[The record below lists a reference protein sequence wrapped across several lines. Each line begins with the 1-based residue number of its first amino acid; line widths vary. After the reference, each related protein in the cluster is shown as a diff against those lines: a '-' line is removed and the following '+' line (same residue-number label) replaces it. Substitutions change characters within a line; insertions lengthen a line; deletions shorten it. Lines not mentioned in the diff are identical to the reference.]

1 MSSDISNDS
10 LENLSYEDRTFAPSA
25 AFIAQANVKK
35 DIYDLAE
42 ADRLSF
48 WETQANR
55 LSWDK
60 KWSQVLDWQLPF
72 AKWFIG
78 GKLNATYNCLD
89 RHVASGLGNRVA
101 FYFEGEPGDTRQ
113 ITYEQLLKEVCKAAN
128 ALTSLGIKQGDR
140 VAIYMPMIPEAAI
153 AMLACAR
160 LGAMHSVVFGGF
172 SADALLS
179 RIQDADATLVITA
192 DGGYRKGAAFGLKG
206 AVDEALKGETNIKMF

>member
-1 MSSDISNDS
+1 MSSDISSDS

-25 AFIAQANVKK
+25 SFIAQANVKK

-60 KWSQVLDWQLPF
+60 KWSQVVDWQLPF

-113 ITYEQLLKEVCKAAN
+113 ITYEQLLKEVCKATN
-128 ALTSLGIKQGDR
+128 ALASLGIKQGSSCNLYADDSR
-140 VAIYMPMIPEAAI
+140 
-153 AMLACAR
+153 
-160 LGAMHSVVFGGF
+160 GGNCHAGLC
-172 SADALLS
+172 STWCDALCCLWWFFS
-179 RIQDADATLVITA
+179 RCSFI
-192 DGGYRKGAAFGLKG
+192 
-206 AVDEALKGETNIKMF
+206 